1 MLNPTTENRAT
12 DIAHKEASVLAA
24 AEALYAA
31 RLPFRSLA
39 PHDFEPIRETAEAAL
54 HEAEMRLDETV
65 KALNWARA

>member
-1 MLNPTTENRAT
+1 MTDQHRTHAT
-12 DIAHKEASVLAA
+12 ADEEASVLAA